1 MVVEMAGGCVS
12 WSFTSFG
19 PCALTPP
26 ARRVPDPAMTFAV
39 AAEAYDRYIGRY
51 SRALAPRFLEFAGV
65 TSGPVLEVGCG
76 PGSLTAVLAA
86 RFGAVNVAAVDPSE
100 SFVAA
105 CRERVPGAEVRVGSG
120 ESLPFVDGAFE
131 GALSQLVLSFV
142 REPDQLT
149 AELSRVVRR
158 DGMVA
163 ACTFEANGFA
173 LVRTFWDAAL
183 RLDPKAPDDASIPFR
198 REAELLALWNRAGF
212 REVRT
217 GVIDGPPSPSA
228 SDRRAATCWPSP
240 RTGAPPSATPASCG
254 SRSRPAPSR
263 SPLAS
268 SPSAVGCSGSHGSNP
283 GASRR
288 DAGRWGPRRAPL
300 NQ

>member
-1 MVVEMAGGCVS
+1 
-12 WSFTSFG
+12 
-19 PCALTPP
+19 
-26 ARRVPDPAMTFAV
+26 MTFAV

-105 CRERVPGAEVRVGSG
+105 CRERVPGADVRVGSG

-217 GVIDGPPSPSA
+217 GVIDVETRYADFEDFWSPFAFGIGPAGSYLLAQPA
-228 SDRRAATCWPSP
+228 DRRAA
-240 RTGAPPSATPASCG
+240 
-254 SRSRPAPSR
+254 
-263 SPLAS
+263 L
-268 SPSAVGCSGSHGSNP
+268 
-283 GASRR
+283 R
-288 DAGRWGPRRAPL
+288 DACFLRLAKPAGPFSLPARVLAIRGRV
-300 NQ
+300 